1 MGVFRVLMI
10 EDDDAEAA
18 ELETAVRRYASE
30 RSIALSVTREASAF
44 DLFEQAL
51 SCDLVLLD
59 IDLPGINGMEAAE
72 ALRDRGVRTPIIFVT
87 NLAQYA
93 VHGYAVDALDFIVKP
108 VTWGSVSMA
117 LDRALRAARHKR
129 DQSVVIRTRDGAA
142 IISRRDLLY
151 VEVRSHDLL
160 FHEAGKGEPVL
171 GHGSLSAVEQ
181 DLADGTFVRVNAS
194 CLVNMGHISRVRKD
208 SLLMDDGSEQ
218 WFSRRKKKE
227 ALEKIA
233 EYLGGSL

>member
-18 ELETAVRRYASE
+18 ELEAAVRRYASE
-30 RSIALSVTREASAF
+30 RSIALSVAREASAF
-44 DLFEQAL
+44 DLFEQAI
-51 SCDLVLLD
+51 SSDLVLLD

-117 LDRALRAARHKR
+117 LDRALRATRRKK
-129 DQSVVIRTRDGAA
+129 DENVVIRTRDGAA
-142 IISRRDLLY
+142 IIPRRDLLY

-160 FHEAGKGEPVL
+160 FHEAGKLEPVL

-181 DLADGTFVRVNAS
+181 DLADGTFVRVSAS
-194 CLVNMGHISRVRKD
+194 CLVNMGHISRVRRD

-218 WFSRRKKKE
+218 WFSRRKKRE